1 MKKNLLLILFLFLV
15 INITAQEG
23 KVNKVLREIRLQ
35 LVTGKTV
42 QTDEEILFMPGNE
55 SYTLA
60 GIKTWYN
67 DTLKDIRSR
76 AVTISARM
84 GLKTQEPAF
93 RQEAVKMLVQ
103 ACDDKDIA
111 LAGSAI
117 NYLTH
122 FNRRDFVKDTR
133 DSVGTL
139 LKKQLPQFEKLI
151 RLAGFLELKDQEQ
164 FLENLLNEKSLSTKL
179 QWSIHLALAR
189 MGSSNSIKAILALA
203 KGYPVD
209 DNMVYYVFPDLVY
222 TRQKQVY
229 NYLLEILY
237 NDKKSCT
244 SPNPNYAG
252 HILCGYRVMESL
264 AKVVK
269 DYPLKTSKS
278 GDIITDDYDKALQ
291 TTREWFK
298 THKDYELDMEVY

>member
-1 MKKNLLLILFLFLV
+1 MKKDILFITFLFLL

-23 KVNKVLREIRLQ
+23 KVNKVLRDIRSE

-42 QTDEEILFMPGNE
+42 KTDEEILFMSGNE

-76 AVTISARM
+76 AVTITARM
-84 GLKTQEPAF
+84 GLKTKEPAF

-122 FNRRDFVKDTR
+122 FNRRDFVKETR
-133 DSVGTL
+133 DSVGAL

-151 RLAGFLELKDQEQ
+151 RLAGFLELKDQQ
-164 FLENLLNEKSLSTKL
+164 PFLENLLNNKSLSTKL

-189 MGSSNSIKAILALA
+189 MGNTNSANVCLQLA
-203 KGYPVD
+203 KGSPVD
-209 DNMVYYVFPDLVY
+209 DNIVYYVLPDLVY

-229 NYLLEILY
+229 NYLLEIL
-237 NDKKSCT
+237 NSDKKSCT

-252 HILCGYRVMESL
+252 HILCGYRVMEAL
-264 AKVVK
+264 AGVVK
-269 DYPLKTSKS
+269 DFPIKTSKS